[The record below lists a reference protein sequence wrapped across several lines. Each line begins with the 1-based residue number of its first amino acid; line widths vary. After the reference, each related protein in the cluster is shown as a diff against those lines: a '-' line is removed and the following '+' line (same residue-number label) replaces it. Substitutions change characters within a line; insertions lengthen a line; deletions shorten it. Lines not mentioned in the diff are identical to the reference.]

1 MAKFTESDIDEM
13 VFLAKKFKSYRK
25 AAKEFGCSYQ
35 TISDRCH
42 QRGFHLP
49 STHDIAAKKK
59 KKIVDG
65 VTFFWCEKTGYRG
78 TVNGQRISLADYCH
92 QKKFGFQKP
101 KGANLWFKDGNREN
115 YELDNL
121 EFVTSSEYWQRKK
134 ISTIKTKNSRDN
146 NLTMLKNL
154 MEFKKNA
161 TLTEIDRNFFKGFI
175 DFLTAKGLSTNTIR
189 LYGIL
194 LKARMHEAYIDGKVV
209 KRQDFFGIV
218 PKKKPNEIH
227 FLTLEELQT
236 LFATPA
242 PDKVKF
248 PFMFCCFTGLRFSDV
263 KTLKW
268 EDIDNGIIV
277 KRMEKTGEI
286 VRIPLSENA
295 LRFMPKRGAKAN
307 LVFDLGPLNTFSRK
321 LKEWANE
328 AGITKNIHFHM
339 SRHSFAT
346 LALSNGADLY
356 TVSKLLGHREVTTTQ
371 VYAKVLDEG
380 RKKAVDAIPDLLTE
394 HNQLTPANQETL

>member
-1 MAKFTESDIDEM
+1 MDIKEKVHINQRPLKNGGYALHLDYRVGGKRIRE
-13 VFLAKKFKSYRK
+13 FLKLYLVPQKSTTDKIKNEETMRIAIELK
-25 AAKEFGCSYQ
+25 NRRIRDLDSGELG
-35 TISDRCH
+35 IR
-42 QRGFHLP
+42 LP
-49 STHDIAAKKK
+49 E
-59 KKIVDG
+59 KIK
-65 VTFFWCEKTGYRG
+65 VT
-78 TVNGQRISLADYCH
+78 LAEDW
-92 QKKFGFQKP
+92 
-101 KGANLWFKDGNREN
+101 L
-115 YELDNL
+115 
-121 EFVTSSEYWQRKK
+121 RKK
-134 ISTIKTKNSRDN
+134 ISTIKAKNSRDN

-154 MEFKKNA
+154 LEFKKNV

-175 DFLTAKGLSTNTIR
+175 DFLTTKGLSTNTIR

-194 LKARMHEAYIDGKVV
+194 LKARMHEAYIDGKIV
-209 KRQDFFGIV
+209 KRQDFFGII

-236 LFATPA
+236 LFATNA
-242 PDKVKF
+242 PEKIKN
-248 PFMFCCFTGLRFSDV
+248 PFMFCCFTGLRFSDL
-263 KTLKW
+263 KALKW

-277 KRMEKTGEI
+277 KRMKKTGEI

>member
-1 MAKFTESDIDEM
+1 MDIKEKVHINQRPLKNGGYALHLDYRVGGKRIRE
-13 VFLAKKFKSYRK
+13 FLKLYLVPQKSTTDKIKNEETMRIAIELK
-25 AAKEFGCSYQ
+25 NRRIRDLDSGELG
-35 TISDRCH
+35 IR
-42 QRGFHLP
+42 LP
-49 STHDIAAKKK
+49 E
-59 KKIVDG
+59 KIK
-65 VTFFWCEKTGYRG
+65 VT
-78 TVNGQRISLADYCH
+78 LAEDW
-92 QKKFGFQKP
+92 
-101 KGANLWFKDGNREN
+101 L
-115 YELDNL
+115 
-121 EFVTSSEYWQRKK
+121 RKK
-134 ISTIKTKNSRDN
+134 ISTIKAKNSRDN

-154 MEFKKNA
+154 LEFKKNV

-194 LKARMHEAYIDGKVV
+194 LKARMHEAYIDGKIV
-209 KRQDFFGIV
+209 KRQDFFGII

-236 LFATPA
+236 LFATNA
-242 PDKVKF
+242 PEKIKK
-248 PFMFCCFTGLRFSDV
+248 PFMFCCFTGLRFSDI
-263 KTLKW
+263 KDLKW

-277 KRMEKTGEI
+277 KRMKKTGEI

-371 VYAKVLDEG
+371 IYAKVLDEG